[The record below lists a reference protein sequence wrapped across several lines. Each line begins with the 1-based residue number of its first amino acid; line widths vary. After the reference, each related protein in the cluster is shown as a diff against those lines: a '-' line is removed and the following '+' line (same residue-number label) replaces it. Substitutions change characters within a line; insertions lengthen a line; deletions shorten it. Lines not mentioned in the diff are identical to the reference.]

1 MENAAMSM
9 ADFKK
14 DLMQDMRQMQ
24 EEMDLMFNQLSNWR
38 KTPTANRLWRPPTDV
53 WESDDEVVVLVE
65 LAGVKQSEVSLT
77 LKENIMTVKG
87 DRKVLSK
94 REGCCFRNMEI
105 STGRFERNIFLP
117 ETIDPDSVKASYRD
131 GFLEITLRKAPHMTG
146 KAREISIA
154 DG

>member
-1 MENAAMSM
+1 MSM

-77 LKENIMTVKG
+77 L
-87 DRKVLSK
+87 
-94 REGCCFRNMEI
+94 
-105 STGRFERNIFLP
+105 
-117 ETIDPDSVKASYRD
+117 
-131 GFLEITLRKAPHMTG
+131 
-146 KAREISIA
+146 
-154 DG
+154 

>member
-1 MENAAMSM
+1 M

-24 EEMDLMFNQLSNWR
+24 EEMDLLFNQLSNWR

-53 WESDDEVVVLVE
+53 WESDDEVVVLIE

-77 LKENIMTVKG
+77 LKDNILTVKG
-87 DRKVLSK
+87 DRKMASK

-105 STGRFERNIFLP
+105 STGRFERNIYLP
-117 ETIDPDSVKASYRD
+117 ETIDPESVKANYHD
-131 GFLEITLRKAPHMTG
+131 GFLEIVVCKSPHPTG
-146 KAREISIA
+146 AAREISI
-154 DG
+154 DHE